1 MFKRFMLFCLLL
13 ALMPHL
19 SAQTDPE
26 LPETI
31 EIGYGIE
38 MVLVKGGTFEMG
50 SEDIGVDARPV
61 HTVTLSDFYIS
72 KYEITQA
79 QWLAVMGDVDC
90 YAIGG
95 DLPMHNVSFQD
106 AREFIN
112 YLCMET
118 GRNLAL
124 PTEAQ
129 WEYAARGGQ
138 KSQGYV
144 YAGSNDLDEVG
155 WYYDNSR
162 ERIMPV
168 GKKKPNELG
177 LYDMSGNLFE
187 LCWDYYAPYADTLQV
202 NPEGPDE
209 GDRVVVRGGAWCYDS
224 SLANVYARSWTEGGD
239 GYDIGVRLVMY
250 PTHPEDSDFS
260 AAYYQEQL
268 GKIEE
273 QEFDYGMKMVY
284 VEGGEY
290 VQGSSE
296 YSENTYHYL
305 PPHVAEVEGFYM
317 GKYEV
322 TQAMWTAVMGSNPS
336 IKKGKDLPV
345 HNVSW
350 NDIDRFIRRLNQKT
364 GRHYRLPTEKEW
376 EYVAKEGI
384 HSNDFRIRRSFPGG
398 DDLMSVAWCIPNS
411 FDPKKYFEDWL
422 DDRLDDFMPVHPV
435 GRKDPNVLGI
445 HDLCGNVAEACQDA
459 EESNYEYP
467 YRILKGGACVSTNR
481 SVFGGYAS
489 DPMRAYRPAYRDR
502 VYQDERIEWLGFRL
516 VLDR

>member
-1 MFKRFMLFCLLL
+1 MS
-13 ALMPHL
+13 ALMSQL
-19 SAQTDPE
+19 SAQNGQE

-50 SEDIGVDARPV
+50 SNEMGVDARPV

-90 YAIGG
+90 YLIGG
-95 DLPMHNVSFQD
+95 DLPMHNVYFQD
-106 AREFIN
+106 VQEFIK
-112 YLCMET
+112 YLSRET
-118 GRNLAL
+118 GRDLAM

-129 WEYAARGGQ
+129 WEYSARGGQ
-138 KSQGYV
+138 KSLGYV

-155 WYYDNSR
+155 WDYGNSG
-162 ERIMPV
+162 ERILPV

-187 LCWDYYAPYADTLQV
+187 MCWDYYAPYADTLQV
-202 NPEGPDE
+202 NPGGPDE
-209 GDRVVVRGGAWCYDS
+209 GDEIVIRGGAWCYDS
-224 SLANVYARSWTEGGD
+224 SLANVYARSRGKNGY
-239 GYDIGVRLVMY
+239 GYDVGVRLVMS
-250 PTHPEDSDFS
+250 PPRPKDSDFS
-260 AAYYQEQL
+260 AVFYQEQL
-268 GKIEE
+268 DNIEE
-273 QEFDYGMKMVY
+273 QEFDYDMEMVY

-290 VQGSSE
+290 VRGSSE
-296 YSENTYHYL
+296 YDGNTYSYM
-305 PPHVAEVEGFYM
+305 PPHVSEVEGFYM

-322 TQAMWTAVMGSNPS
+322 TQAMWKAVMGSNPS
-336 IKKGKDLPV
+336 INKGKDLPV

-350 NDIDRFIRRLNQKT
+350 NDINRFISKLNQKT
-364 GRHYRLPTEKEW
+364 GRHYRLPTEQEW
-376 EYVAKEGI
+376 EYVVKEGK
-384 HSNDFRIRRSFPGG
+384 HSNDLRIRRSFPGG

-435 GRKDPNVLGI
+435 GRKEPNVLGI
-445 HDLCGNVAEACQDA
+445 YDLCGNVAEACQDA
-459 EESNYEYP
+459 EDSNYDYP
-467 YRILKGGACVSTNR
+467 YRILKGGACVSTDR
-481 SVFGGYAS
+481 SVFGGSAQ
-489 DPMRAYRPAYRDR
+489 DPMRAYHPAYRDR

-516 VLDR
+516 VLDK